1 MIPAFRK
8 YRMKSFFNFRRLIT
22 ESVLSMEIASTG
34 PQSLRSEYNTDTEV
48 TEYVTEVTEYV
59 TNSSSTASNSTI
71 DMAAGEEAA
80 RRLWLTAENGADDQE
95 DGDDDQEDGDDL
107 NNNNNNKN
115 DGDGMEG
122 LDDGGGG
129 QKEKDKGE
137 KSADPSPT
145 PSPPPSSHDYAVDIA
160 ESALQQLVM

>member
-1 MIPAFRK
+1 
-8 YRMKSFFNFRRLIT
+8 
-22 ESVLSMEIASTG
+22 MEIASTG

-59 TNSSSTASNSTI
+59 TNNSSTASNSTI

-95 DGDDDQEDGDDL
+95 DGADDQEDDDGDGDDL
-107 NNNNNNKN
+107 NNNNNKN
-115 DGDGMEG
+115 DGDGG
-122 LDDGGGG
+122 LDDDGG

-137 KSADPSPT
+137 SADQL
-145 PSPPPSSHDYAVDIA
+145 SSHYYAVDIA
-160 ESALQQLVM
+160 ESSLQQLVM

>member
-1 MIPAFRK
+1 
-8 YRMKSFFNFRRLIT
+8 
-22 ESVLSMEIASTG
+22 MEIASTG

-59 TNSSSTASNSTI
+59 TTNSSTDSNSTI

-95 DGDDDQEDGDDL
+95 DGDDDQEDGADDQENGDDDQEDDADDQEDGDDL

-115 DGDGMEG
+115 DGDEG
-122 LDDGGGG
+122 LDDGGG
-129 QKEKDKGE
+129 QKEKDKGA
-137 KSADPSPT
+137 SADPLRT
-145 PSPPPSSHDYAVDIA
+145 PSPTLSSHDYAVDVA

>member
-1 MIPAFRK
+1 
-8 YRMKSFFNFRRLIT
+8 
-22 ESVLSMEIASTG
+22 MEIASTG

-59 TNSSSTASNSTI
+59 TTSSTASNSTI

-95 DGDDDQEDGDDL
+95 DGADDQENGADDQEDGDDL

-122 LDDGGGG
+122 LDDGGG
-129 QKEKDKGE
+129 QKEKEKGE
-137 KSADPSPT
+137 SADPSPT
-145 PSPPPSSHDYAVDIA
+145 PSPTPSSHDYALDIA

>member
-1 MIPAFRK
+1 
-8 YRMKSFFNFRRLIT
+8 
-22 ESVLSMEIASTG
+22 MEIASTG

-59 TNSSSTASNSTI
+59 TNTSSTASDSTI

-95 DGDDDQEDGDDL
+95 DGADDQEDGADDQENGADDQEDGDDL

-122 LDDGGGG
+122 LDDGGGRI
-129 QKEKDKGE
+129 EMDKGE
-137 KSADPSPT
+137 SADPSPT
-145 PSPPPSSHDYAVDIA
+145 PSPTPSSHDFAVDIA
-160 ESALQQLVM
+160 EGALQQLVM